1 MTQAFDFGAKTQSEK
16 GCETLKAAKSA
27 AAAFV
32 IDPITTRIVAKV
44 REQKSEKRPLRHAAM
59 NAIDLVAHC
68 HGGGVWPSLDFEVQ
82 KDTNEKVHIKISVP
96 KCIRFSK
103 KIVKLT

>member
-1 MTQAFDFGAKTQSEK
+1 MTQTLDFAAKTQSEK
-16 GCETLKAAKSA
+16 GCGTLKAAKS

-32 IDPITTRIVAKV
+32 IDPITTRIVAKA

-82 KDTNEKVHIKISVP
+82 KDTNEKV
-96 KCIRFSK
+96 
-103 KIVKLT
+103 